1 MKNKLKL
8 TFAALLAI
16 LLWFGIVLQFYISV
30 PDYLEKG
37 RTLGGAIVQLL
48 SYFTIQT
55 NFLLALLLTLL
66 VLKPLSKWGRFFA
79 APHVIG
85 AMAAYITIVG
95 LVYHFM
101 LRDQFH
107 PVALFK
113 VTSDIFHIISPIA
126 FIIFWLFLIDKT
138 LIKWINTLLWLVY
151 PLIYTIYILIRGA
164 LTGYYPYNF
173 LDVTELGYARVMTN
187 CGFLLVGFII
197 LNALYIL
204 ISRIA
209 ASQQS
214 RRQIKP

>member
-16 LLWFGIVLQFYISV
+16 TLWIGIVLQFYISI

-55 NFLLALLLTLL
+55 NFLLALLLSLL
-66 VLKPLSKWGRFFA
+66 VFKPQSKWGRFFA

-101 LRDQFH
+101 LREQFH
-107 PVALFK
+107 PVELFK

-126 FIIFWLFLIDKT
+126 FIVFWLFLVDKT
-138 LIKWINTLLWLVY
+138 IIKWINTLLWLVY
-151 PLIYTIYILIRGA
+151 PLVYTIYILIRGA

-173 LDVTELGYARVMTN
+173 LEVNTLGYGKVMAN
-187 CGFLLVGFII
+187 CGFLLVGFTI

-204 ISRIA
+204 ISRIVA
-209 ASQQS
+209 KQTKAQAN
-214 RRQIKP
+214 

>member
-16 LLWFGIVLQFYISV
+16 VLWFGIVLQFYISIS
-30 PDYLEKG
+30 DYLEKG

-66 VLKPLSKWGRFFA
+66 VLKPRSNWGRFFA

-101 LRDQFH
+101 LREQFH
-107 PVALFK
+107 PVELFK
-113 VTSDIFHIISPIA
+113 VTSDIFHIISPVA
-126 FIIFWLFLIDKT
+126 FIVFWLFLIDKT
-138 LIKWINTLLWLVY
+138 IIKWINTVLWLVY

-164 LTGYYPYNF
+164 LSGYYPYNF
-173 LDVTELGYARVMTN
+173 LDVGKLGYGQVMAN
-187 CGFLLVGFII
+187 CGFLLIGFII

-204 ISRIA
+204 ISRLTA
-209 ASQQS
+209 KQANT
-214 RRQIKP
+214 